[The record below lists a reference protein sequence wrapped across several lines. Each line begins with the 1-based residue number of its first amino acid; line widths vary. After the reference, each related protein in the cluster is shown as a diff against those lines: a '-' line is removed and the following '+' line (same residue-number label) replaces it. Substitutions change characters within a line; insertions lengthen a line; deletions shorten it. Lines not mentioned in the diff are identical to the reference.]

1 MFPHP
6 SMIIIINHY
15 YLYYIM
21 LLRHPYHSLP
31 LPYYFIICLMKLIY
45 LLCATA
51 TPQVHSR
58 KRSLTTLPSV
68 CINIHIITTHHLFI
82 SDTISIT
89 IYSFTRPSYTLHN
102 VLWLYQF
109 DTHIWLMLS
118 MSLCLLV
125 GTPFLIICMYPLVY
139 GVHH

>member
-6 SMIIIINHY
+6 SMIIIISHPFAGANHLLLIINHY

-21 LLRHPYHSLP
+21 LFRHPYHSLP

-89 IYSFTRPSYTLHN
+89 IYSFIVAQSNYLIC
-102 VLWLYQF
+102 VDY
-109 DTHIWLMLS
+109 
-118 MSLCLLV
+118 LV
-125 GTPFLIICMYPLVY
+125 C
-139 GVHH
+139 